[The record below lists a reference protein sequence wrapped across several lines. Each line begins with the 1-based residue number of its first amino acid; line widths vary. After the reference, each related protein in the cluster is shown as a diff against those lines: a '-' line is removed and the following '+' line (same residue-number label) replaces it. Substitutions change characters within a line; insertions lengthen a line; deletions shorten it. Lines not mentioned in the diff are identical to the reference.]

1 MTESLYPIRY
11 ISEKTGVKP
20 ITLRA
25 WEKRY
30 NLITPQRT
38 EKGHRLYSDDDIKTI
53 QKTITLLNY
62 GYAIRE
68 VPAILN
74 EHDGHIVVR
83 DKKSHHMVSFD
94 KLNKLVKE
102 YRIDAS
108 IKEIED
114 LMSLYSPESYA
125 QIIHPAMMKS
135 LNKDSFIH
143 IGYAEVIKER
153 IIDMIILRLYRNI
166 IEKTKTKRQ
175 KVYIIGYRTAMV
187 KPLVLHGLMIAN
199 ILSAHGYEIFFCSGV
214 SSSDSILELP
224 TSAIKIIYMRHD
236 DFYLNQLEAKLPAN
250 VNNVALSLYKKDNY
264 SGDIDLL
271 PSSYI
276 ELFEA
281 FKRVF
286 AIDEVY

>member
-68 VPAILN
+68 VPALLN

-143 IGYAEVIKER
+143 IDYAEVIKE
-153 IIDMIILRLYRNI
+153 IDPSNKKIDEIM
-166 IEKTKTKRQ
+166 TKYSDK
-175 KVYIIGYRTAMV
+175 KG
-187 KPLVLHGLMIAN
+187 LVLTSSKSRCFE
-199 ILSAHGYEIFFCSGV
+199 ILQNLSE
-214 SSSDSILELP
+214 EN
-224 TSAIKIIYMRHD
+224 K
-236 DFYLNQLEAKLPAN
+236 NQLQETIKN
-250 VNNVALSLYKKDNY
+250 ALD
-264 SGDIDLL
+264 
-271 PSSYI
+271 
-276 ELFEA
+276 
-281 FKRVF
+281 
-286 AIDEVY
+286 